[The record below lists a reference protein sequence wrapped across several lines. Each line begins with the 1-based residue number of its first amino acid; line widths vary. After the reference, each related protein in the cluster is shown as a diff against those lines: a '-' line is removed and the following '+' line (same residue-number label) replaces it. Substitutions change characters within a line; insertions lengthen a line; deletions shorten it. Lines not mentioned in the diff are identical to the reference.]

1 MSFVNEFASEEDIKN
16 YKLEGVML
24 RYHAVH
30 KKTGYP
36 YKYKWTI
43 DREKEIYLMPV
54 KSGREERS
62 NRQTWVLKT
71 KGHEIEIV
79 TDRVGKAQKYTD
91 VPYVVSWD
99 LVTATPK
106 QIESLSYEEI
116 ISILKEALT
125 VYGDNGV
132 DEFVKNPVVNFNF

>member
-1 MSFVNEFASEEDIKN
+1 MTFVNEYASEEDVKN
-16 YKLEGVML
+16 YKLEDVML

-36 YKYKWTI
+36 YGYKWTI
-43 DREKEIYLMPV
+43 DREKETYLMSV
-54 KSGREERS
+54 KSGKEERS
-62 NRQTWVLKT
+62 NRQTWILKI

-91 VPYVVSWD
+91 VPYVANWD
-99 LVTATPK
+99 LVTITPK
-106 QIESLSYEEI
+106 HIESLSYEEI
-116 ISILKEALT
+116 ITILKEALT

-132 DEFVKNPVVNFNF
+132 DEFVKEPVVKFNF